1 MSEQGGDGQTPA
13 PPTHTLRLTFRYEG
27 SDVSLVS
34 SERVEMLPPP
44 GAPQFIHEGQ
54 AGSWAELLDAQ
65 GHRIYQQL
73 LHNPIR
79 YEMEAPEDPDT
90 GTLHWEEVRHPQG
103 VFEVLVPDM
112 AEGQTL
118 VLFGGSRESLRQAAA
133 TERQAAATEIA
144 RIRLD
149 EIGWLQR

>member
-1 MSEQGGDGQTPA
+1 MGEQGGAGQKA
-13 PPTHTLRLTFRYEG
+13 ASPTHTLRLTFRYEG
-27 SDVSLVS
+27 SDVSLLS
-34 SERVEMLPPP
+34 SERVEMVPPP
-44 GAPQFIHEGQ
+44 GAPEFIHEGQ
-54 AGSWAELLDAQ
+54 AGSWAELLDAH
-65 GHRIYQQL
+65 GRTIYQQL

-79 YEMEAPEDPDT
+79 YEMEVPEDPDT

-112 AEGQTL
+112 PEGQTL
-118 VLFGGSRESLRQAAA
+118 VLFGSSRESLRQAAA
-133 TERQAAATEIA
+133 TERQQAATELA